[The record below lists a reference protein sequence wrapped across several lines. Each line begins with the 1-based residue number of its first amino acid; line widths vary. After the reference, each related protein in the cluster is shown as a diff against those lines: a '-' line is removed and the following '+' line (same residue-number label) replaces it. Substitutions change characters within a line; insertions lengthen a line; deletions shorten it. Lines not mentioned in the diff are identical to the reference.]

1 MKITP
6 EKESKVKLWIRG
18 LLPLL
23 LLGLLLL
30 MVVQFG
36 PLGVLNSTIVP
47 IENIFIEK
55 VIFSVDHITVDI
67 FNDGPEPVTIAQ
79 VLINDAYWQFEM
91 SPSKTLE
98 PLEDGKI
105 EIYYPWLEG
114 DFEKISL
121 ISRNGI
127 IFEKEVEIASITP
140 VFNRPYVTSFVL
152 LGIYVGVIPVFLGL
166 LWLPF
171 LRNLRRKWYDF
182 LLALTI
188 GILVF
193 LGFDAIEEAFKLLN
207 EIPQAYNGA
216 GIFVIGFL
224 IITLTLAA
232 INHKRKL
239 FIKNDKEGKNRVDLK
254 PLIPGYLVAL
264 GIGLHN
270 LGEGLAM
277 GSAYAIGEIAL
288 GSLLVIGFMIHNVTE
303 GVAILAPLLR
313 ITKLVKNIY
322 THIILMGILAG
333 VPTIFGTL
341 IGGFSYSP
349 TLALLFLAI
358 GAGAILYVAFDI
370 LNHKA
375 NGQWMSLCTITNTLG
390 FLTGLLIMYAT
401 GFLILG

>member
-239 FIKNDKEGKNRVDLK
+239 FIKNDKEGKNSVDLK

-270 LGEGLAM
+270 LGESLAM

>member
-1 MKITP
+1 MIS

-36 PLGVLNSTIVP
+36 PLGVLNSSIVP

-55 VIFSVDHITVDI
+55 VIFSPEHIILDI

-91 SPSKTLE
+91 SPSKNLE
-98 PLEDGKI
+98 PLESGKI
-105 EIYYPWLEG
+105 ELYYPWVEG

-127 IFEKEVEIASITP
+127 IFEKEIEIASITP
-140 VFNRPYVTSFVL
+140 VFNRTYVTSFVL

-193 LGFDAIEEAFKLLN
+193 LGFDAIEEAFKLLS
-207 EIPQAYNGA
+207 EIPQAYNSA

-224 IITLTLAA
+224 VVILTLAA
-232 INHKRKL
+232 ISHKRKL
-239 FIKNDKEGKNRVDLK
+239 FIKNDKEENRVNLK

-270 LGEGLAM
+270 LGEGLAI

-303 GVAILAPLLR
+303 GVAIIAPLLR
-313 ITKLVKNIY
+313 ITKTKLVKNIY

-370 LNHKA
+370 LKHKA
-375 NGQWMSLCTITNTLG
+375 NSQWMSLCTITNTLG
-390 FLTGLLIMYAT
+390 FLTGLLIMYTT